1 MLQAVYTPK
10 SHTKIESKIT
20 MTTRNTQIGS
30 MFFVIF
36 VVLVTFSIPN
46 VSALT
51 PEQQEI
57 YDTETKYKQDVRSDD
72 SLTFAEK
79 AVNIKECGIEARL
92 SAQALQVAT
101 ASSTVQILQHQ
112 VRDCEA
118 KYPIFK
124 MIGEIGFLSLERS
137 TLARHCII
145 MYELD
150 EWKIQDDTRMNALV
164 NGLGHALQV
173 ELDRD
178 SQIRIDSVH
187 KAIAK
192 HQNYYG

>member
-1 MLQAVYTPK
+1 MTP
-10 SHTKIESKIT
+10 
-20 MTTRNTQIGS
+20 RNTQIGS
-30 MFFVIF
+30 MFFVVF

-51 PEQQEI
+51 SEQQEI
-57 YDTETKYKQDVRSDD
+57 YDTEAKCKQDVRNNEF
-72 SLTFAEK
+72 LTFAEK
-79 AVNIKECGIEARL
+79 AVNVKVCGIEARL
-92 SAQALQVAT
+92 ADQALQIAT
-101 ASSTVQILQHQ
+101 ASSAVQILQHQ

-124 MIGEIGFLSLERS
+124 MIGGIGFLSLERS

-150 EWKIQDDTRMNALV
+150 EWEIQDDTRMNGLV
-164 NGLGHALQV
+164 NGLVNALQV

-178 SQIRIDSVH
+178 VQLRIDIVH

-192 HQNYYG
+192 HHNG